1 MSNNPV
7 FKRAAI
13 LGVGLIG
20 GSIARVLKKSMLAA
34 QVVGSGRSRANLDE
48 ALKLGVIDEA
58 LSAEEAV
65 RGADLIILCM
75 PVLSIIPT
83 LEQIASHIEK
93 DALVTDVGSTKGEI
107 VRQAEKIADG
117 RFTFIGS
124 HPIAGSEKTGAAASF
139 DDLFEGRNCIVTPT
153 KTAPKDAL
161 DKLKKLWQTAGMDV
175 VEMDMASHD
184 RVMAAVSHLPHMA
197 AYSLVNTVR
206 NEKGSSELLK
216 FAAGGFKDF
225 TRIAASSPE
234 MWADITAANAEAVTE
249 LIRKM
254 KQQLTLIESAIEN
267 GDREKLL
274 ELFRES
280 QQFRQQIE

>member
-1 MSNNPV
+1 MSENLV

-20 GSIARVLKKSMLAA
+20 GSIARVLKKHGLAA
-34 QVVGSGRSRANLDE
+34 QVVGSGRSRENLDA
-48 ALKLGVIDEA
+48 ALKLGVIDDA

-65 RGADLIILCM
+65 RGADLVILCM

-83 LEQIASHIEK
+83 LQKIASGIE
-93 DALVTDVGSTKGEI
+93 DGALVTDVGSTKGEI
-107 VRQAEKIADG
+107 VRQAEKIAEG

-124 HPIAGSEKTGAAASF
+124 HPIAGSEKTGAVASS
-139 DDLFEGRNCIVTPT
+139 DSLFEGRNCIVTPAE
-153 KTAPKDAL
+153 TAPKDAL
-161 DKLKKLWQTAGMDV
+161 VKLKKLWQAAGMDV
-175 VEMDMASHD
+175 VEMDTANHD

-197 AYSLVNTVR
+197 AYGLVNTVR

-234 MWADITAANAEAVTE
+234 MWADITIENGQAVTE

-254 KQQLTLIESAIEN
+254 KQQLSLIESAIEN
-267 GDREKLL
+267 SDREKLL

-280 QQFRQQIE
+280 QRFRQQIE

>member
-1 MSNNPV
+1 MSDNPV

-20 GSIARVLKKSMLAA
+20 GSIARVLKKRSLAA
-34 QVVGSGRSRANLDE
+34 QVVGSGRSKENLDE
-48 ALKLGVIDEA
+48 AVELGVIDEA

-83 LEQIASHIEK
+83 LEKIASSIEK
-93 DALVTDVGSTKGEI
+93 GALVTDVGSTKGEI
-107 VRQAEKIADG
+107 VRQAQKIAGD

-124 HPIAGSEKTGAAASF
+124 HPIAGSEKTGAASSF
-139 DDLFEGRNCIVTPT
+139 DSLFENRNCIVTPMEGT
-153 KTAPKDAL
+153 DKDAL
-161 DKLKKLWQTAGMDV
+161 DKLKKLWQAAGMNV
-175 VEMDMASHD
+175 VEMDMDIHD
-184 RVMAAVSHLPHMA
+184 RVMAAISHLPHIA
-197 AYSLVNTVR
+197 AYGLVNTVR
-206 NEKGSSELLK
+206 NEKESGELLK

-234 MWADITAANAEAVTE
+234 MWADITVSNAQAIAE

-254 KQQLTLIESAIEN
+254 KQQLSLIENAIESN
-267 GDREKLL
+267 DREKLL
-274 ELFRES
+274 ELFKES
-280 QQFRQQIE
+280 QSFRQQIE

>member
-1 MSNNPV
+1 MSENPI

-20 GSIARVLKKSMLAA
+20 GSIARVLKNSGLAA
-34 QVVGSGRSRANLDE
+34 QVVGSGRSRENLDA

-58 LSAEEAV
+58 LSAEDAV
-65 RGADLIILCM
+65 RGADLVILCM

-83 LEQIASHIEK
+83 LEKIASSVEK
-93 DALVTDVGSTKGEI
+93 GALVTDVGSTKGEI
-107 VRQAEKIADG
+107 VRQAVKIAGG

-124 HPIAGSEKTGAAASF
+124 HPIAGSEKTGAAASS
-139 DDLFEGRNCIVTPT
+139 DSLFKGRKCIITPPE
-153 KTAPKDAL
+153 TAPKDAL
-161 DKLKKLWQTAGMDV
+161 DKLKKLWQAAGMDV
-175 VEMDMASHD
+175 VEMDSAKHD

-197 AYSLVNTVR
+197 AYGLVNTVR
-206 NEKGSSELLK
+206 NEAGSDELLK

-234 MWADITAANAEAVTE
+234 MWADITAANAQAVTE

-254 KQQLTLIESAIEN
+254 KDQLSLIESAIEN
-267 GDREKLL
+267 SDREKLI
-274 ELFRES
+274 ELFS
-280 QQFRQQIE
+280 QSQKFRQKLK

>member
-1 MSNNPV
+1 MSAKPI

-20 GSIARVLKKSMLAA
+20 GSIARVLKKSSLAA
-34 QVVGSGRSRANLDE
+34 QVVGSGRSRENLDA

-65 RGADLIILCM
+65 IGADLVILCM

-83 LEQIASHIEK
+83 LEKVADNIEK
-93 DALVTDVGSTKGEI
+93 GALVTDVGSTKKEI
-107 VRQAEKIADG
+107 VRQAAKIAAD

-139 DDLFEGRNCIVTPT
+139 DALFEGRKCIITPP
-153 KTAPKDAL
+153 KGAPKGAL
-161 DKLKKLWQTAGMDV
+161 EKLKKLWQEAGMEV
-175 VEMDMASHD
+175 VEMDTAQHD
-184 RVMAAVSHLPHMA
+184 SVMAAVSHLPHIA
-197 AYSLVNTVR
+197 AYALVNTMR
-206 NEKGSSELLK
+206 GESGSRELIK

-234 MWADITAANAEAVTE
+234 MWADIVTANGQSVTE

-254 KQQLTLIESAIEN
+254 KEQLSLIEDAIEN
-267 GDREKLL
+267 NDRAKLL
-274 ELFRES
+274 RLFRES
-280 QQFRQQIE
+280 QKFRQQIE

>member
-1 MSNNPV
+1 MDENPA

-20 GSIARVLKKSMLAA
+20 GSIARAIKKRSLAA
-34 QVVGSGRSRANLDE
+34 SIVGSGRSRENLDI

-58 LSAEEAV
+58 LTAEEAA

-83 LEQIASHIEK
+83 LEKIASGIEK
-93 DALVTDVGSTKGEI
+93 GALVTDVGSTKGKI
-107 VRQAEKIADG
+107 VREAVKIADG

-124 HPIAGSEKTGAAASF
+124 HPIAGSEKTGAAASS
-139 DDLFEGRNCIVTPT
+139 DTLLDGRKCIVTPT
-153 KTAPKDAL
+153 EGTPKDAL
-161 DKLKKLWQTAGMDV
+161 DKLKKLWHAAGMEV
-175 VEMDMASHD
+175 AEMDTAKHD

-197 AYSLVNTVR
+197 AYGLVNTVR
-206 NEKGSSELLK
+206 NEDGADELLK
-216 FAAGGFKDF
+216 FAAGGFRDF

-234 MWADITAANAEAVTE
+234 MWADIVVTNAEPVTE

-254 KQQLTLIESAIEN
+254 KEQLTLIESAISN
-267 GDREKLL
+267 NDREKLL
-274 ELFRES
+274 ELFGKS
-280 QQFRQQIE
+280 QNFRQKLK